1 MTQKNKIIPGP
12 NVVKPVKGII
22 LPRNVAEKYIKEKKA
37 KHWSQIKDGPVKKTL
52 TEAEYHADKKWRE
65 QEAKTQEIKK
75 ALEYEKNKTS
85 LQTIINIFKD
95 LKNRKLTIFDFKIDK
110 IADISND
117 KFDELN

>member
-1 MTQKNKIIPGP
+1 MNQKNKIIPGP

-75 ALEYEKNKTS
+75 ALEYEKN
-85 LQTIINIFKD
+85 N
-95 LKNRKLTIFDFKIDK
+95 N
-110 IADISND
+110 
-117 KFDELN
+117 